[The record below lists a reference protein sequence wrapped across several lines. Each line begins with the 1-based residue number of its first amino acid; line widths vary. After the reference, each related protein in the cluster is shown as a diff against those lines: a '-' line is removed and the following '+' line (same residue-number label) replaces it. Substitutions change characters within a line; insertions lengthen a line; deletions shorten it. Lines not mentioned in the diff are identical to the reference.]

1 MKKALI
7 TILGSSFLFFSCN
20 LPVKKNVSSQFV
32 GQWKFYAPYKD
43 SSRYDG
49 TMDNIVCGLDKLP
62 NTDSGF
68 VFHFWFGRDAILTIK
83 DDSTLMGQNINMY
96 LRYSES
102 TGHLLVLHTDKESGL
117 EFQKLK

>member
-1 MKKALI
+1 M
-7 TILGSSFLFFSCN
+7 
-20 LPVKKNVSSQFV
+20 SSQFV

>member
-1 MKKALI
+1 MKKAFI
-7 TILGSSFLFFSCN
+7 TILGCSVLFFSCN
-20 LPVKKNVSSQFV
+20 LSTPKTVSSQFV

-62 NTDSGF
+62 NTDSSF

-83 DDSTLMGQNINMY
+83 DDSTLVGQNIQMY
-96 LRYSES
+96 LRYQASNS
-102 TGHLLVLHTDKESGL
+102 HLLILHTDKESGL
-117 EFQKLK
+117 EFQKLN